1 MKPKQIKDYVLTN
14 NNGRKV
20 KITTMFGGHNTLVVL
35 HNMGEHCPNC
45 ALWGDEFNGML
56 KHLEKVTGFVV
67 ISPDDPKT
75 QKAYATKRGWKVKL
89 YSAAGTSFIKDM
101 GFQSK
106 DGIAMPGIS
115 ILEKSRDGKMTVRKQ
130 CGLDSDGHAASVL
143 DVFWMLPG
151 MDTEK
156 IAF

>member
-1 MKPKQIKDYVLTN
+1 MKSKLIKDYVLTN

-20 KITTMFGGHNTLVVL
+20 KLAGMFGRHNTLVVL

-56 KHLEKVTGFVV
+56 KHLKKVTGFVV
-67 ISPDDPKT
+67 IGPDDSKT

-106 DGIAMPGIS
+106 DGSAEPGIS
-115 ILEKSRDGKMTVRKQ
+115 ILEKSRDGKITVRKQ
-130 CGLDSDGHAASVL
+130 SDVDSDGHAKSVL

-151 MDTEK
+151 VEIEE